1 MITTERKFKIA
12 TTLLSIALITC
23 LFLWITIQ
31 RNHRIEIEKLK
42 KENSELKTENT
53 KQLASM
59 YFFYD
64 ELFIEKSNSGRHE
77 LTREEFFTNHPNL
90 KKEYE
95 QYYEHETE

>member
-23 LFLWITIQ
+23 LFLWATTQ
-31 RNHRIEIEKLK
+31 RIHRMEIEKLK
-42 KENSELKTENT
+42 TENA
-53 KQLASM
+53 KKLEAM
-59 YFFYD
+59 YFLYD
-64 ELFIEKSNSGRHE
+64 ELFIGKSETARHE

-95 QYYEHETE
+95 QYYENETE